1 MDTTKIMEFAENAEN
16 YGLLEAYVASG
27 TAVEPD
33 CQDELEIRI
42 NTRRDLITD
51 ISYMITESACIP
63 AKACASLATVLAK
76 NKPVLEAYLIDADR
90 ISHEFGGLTKENY
103 HCAQMAE
110 LALKRAILDYSRFK
124 KNQLMD

>member
-1 MDTTKIMEFAENAEN
+1 MDTTKIIEFAEKAEN
-16 YGLLEAYVASG
+16 YGQLEDYVASG
-27 TAVEPD
+27 IAVEPD

-42 NTRRDLITD
+42 NTKRDLVTE
-51 ISYMITESACIP
+51 ISYMITESACTP
-63 AKACASLATVLAK
+63 AKACASLATMLAK

-90 ISHEFGGLTKENY
+90 ISNEFGGLTKENY

-124 KNQLMD
+124 KNQQTD